1 VAFGVCN
8 VAGTERSVAIGQF
21 NNASLSSIAL
31 GSANTASGYRSGS
44 LSGCTNISAN
54 GRAVIAGGG
63 SNSASG
69 YHSSILG
76 GKSNT
81 ASGSYS
87 VTSAGRCNR
96 STADWSSVLGGQ
108 SNCATGCYSSNLG
121 GCGNTASGYVSSVLG
136 GWGNCATA
144 TYSSTIGI
152 NARAYLYGQNT
163 LSSGQ
168 FSVNGDAQSST
179 LVTRKSQGSVVS
191 DGTFVLSL
199 DGTGTTNLIIP
210 PTGKTW
216 AVRIQYVARVTAISG
231 TATGLVLGDS
241 RTQTQEVGIK
251 NVGGTATI
259 LSGSPN
265 SSIALEDA
273 SMSTAQM
280 NYAVGA
286 SQDLQMTFKGPTF
299 AGGGN
304 LNIKVVAT
312 LQITEVL

>member
-1 VAFGVCN
+1 VA
-8 VAGTERSVAIGQF
+8 
-21 NNASLSSIAL
+21 
-31 GSANTASGYRSGS
+31 SA
-44 LSGCTNISAN
+44 CF
-54 GRAVIAGGG
+54 
-63 SNSASG
+63 
-69 YHSSILG
+69 
-76 GKSNT
+76 
-81 ASGSYS
+81 
-87 VTSAGRCNR
+87 
-96 STADWSSVLGGQ
+96 
-108 SNCATGCYSSNLG
+108 
-121 GCGNTASGYVSSVLG
+121 
-136 GWGNCATA
+136 
-144 TYSSTIGI
+144 SSTIGI
-152 NARAYLYGQNT
+152 NSRAYLYGQNT

-210 PTGKTW
+210 PTGKSW
-216 AVRIQYVARVTAISG
+216 AVKIQYVARVTAISG

-251 NVGGTATI
+251 NVGGVATI

>member
-1 VAFGVCN
+1 MVG
-8 VAGTERSVAIGQF
+8 GQS
-21 NNASLSSIAL
+21 NI
-31 GSANTASGYRSGS
+31 
-44 LSGCTNISAN
+44 LSGCNSFIGNGLTNC
-54 GRAVIAGGG
+54 V
-63 SNSASG
+63 SG
-69 YHSSILG
+69 
-76 GKSNT
+76 KF
-81 ASGSYS
+81 
-87 VTSAGRCNR
+87 
-96 STADWSSVLGGQ
+96 SSVLNGESNKVTGAY
-108 SNCATGCYSSNLG
+108 SGVLAGLNNCATGCYSSNLG
-121 GCGNTASGYVSSVLG
+121 GCGNTASGYVSSTLG
-136 GWGNCATA
+136 GWGNRSTGCF
-144 TYSSTIGI
+144 SSTIGI
-152 NARAYLYGQNT
+152 NACSYLYGQNT

-210 PTGKTW
+210 PTGKSW
-216 AVRIQYVARVTAISG
+216 AVKIQYVARVTAISG

-299 AGGGN
+299 TGGGN

>member
-1 VAFGVCN
+1 
-8 VAGTERSVAIGQF
+8 
-21 NNASLSSIAL
+21 
-31 GSANTASGYRSGS
+31 
-44 LSGCTNISAN
+44 
-54 GRAVIAGGG
+54 
-63 SNSASG
+63 
-69 YHSSILG
+69 
-76 GKSNT
+76 
-81 ASGSYS
+81 
-87 VTSAGRCNR
+87 
-96 STADWSSVLGGQ
+96 
-108 SNCATGCYSSNLG
+108 
-121 GCGNTASGYVSSVLG
+121 
-136 GWGNCATA
+136 
-144 TYSSTIGI
+144 
-152 NARAYLYGQNT
+152 
-163 LSSGQ
+163 
-168 FSVNGDAQSST
+168 
-179 LVTRKSQGSVVS
+179 
-191 DGTFVLSL
+191 
-199 DGTGTTNLIIP
+199 LIIP